1 MYTQK
6 LKIFFVF
13 EIILFEVCKRFAKYP
28 NPDIQKKMK
37 TEPKSLSFLC
47 AYVWQNPKYFFR
59 IFENPKI
66 FGFFGLGYEYGPK
79 PKPKRNQNEI
89 VWQLALW
96 FK

>member
-1 MYTQK
+1 MYFRLSYSKFARDLQNTQTQ
-6 LKIFFVF
+6 IS
-13 EIILFEVCKRFAKYP
+13 
-28 NPDIQKKMK
+28 KKMK

-47 AYVWQNPKYFFR
+47 AYVWQIPKYFFR